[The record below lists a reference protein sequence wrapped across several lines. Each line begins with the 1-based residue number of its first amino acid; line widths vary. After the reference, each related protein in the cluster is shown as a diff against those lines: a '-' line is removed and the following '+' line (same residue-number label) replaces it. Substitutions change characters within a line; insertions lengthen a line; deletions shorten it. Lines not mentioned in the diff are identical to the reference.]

1 MSNTLYVVTSG
12 SKWTAHY
19 VRFIYD
25 TLDKAV
31 KGVEA
36 MIAKGDLTDTVI
48 DIRKT
53 TLGADYEKAVLVASW
68 ERLGHDH
75 YEFPYKYVKVKQ

>member
-1 MSNTLYVVTSG
+1 MTLYVVTSG

-19 VRFIYD
+19 VRFVYD

-31 KGVEA
+31 KGAEA
-36 MIAKGDLTDTVI
+36 MMANGTLTDMVV

-53 TLGADYEKAVLVASW
+53 SLGADYEKAVLAASW
-68 ERLGHDH
+68 ENLSLDR
-75 YEFPYKYVKVKQ
+75 PYKYVRTK

>member
-1 MSNTLYVVTSG
+1 MTLYVVTSG

-31 KGVEA
+31 KGAEA
-36 MIAKGDLTDTVI
+36 AIGKGDLTDSVI

-53 TLGADYEKAVLVASW
+53 TLGADYEKAALVASW
-68 ERLGHDH
+68 ENLSLDR
-75 YEFPYKYVKVKQ
+75 PYKYVRIK